1 MICMWMLYL
10 DLVQFC
16 KYLVELEDEMW

>member
-10 DLVQFC
+10 DLVQFY